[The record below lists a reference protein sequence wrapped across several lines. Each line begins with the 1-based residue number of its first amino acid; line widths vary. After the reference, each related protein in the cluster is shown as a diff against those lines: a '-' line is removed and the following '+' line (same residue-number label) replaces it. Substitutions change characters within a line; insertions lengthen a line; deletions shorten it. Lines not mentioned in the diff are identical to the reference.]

1 MINDVFDS
9 IFNGDGAKEY
19 NLVSER
25 SNRAKPPMNLPQ
37 NGVTAMTDK
46 SQSNKVRK
54 IINLGSFNSKS
65 IEIKKSLSISVEK
78 QKREQ
83 EGGGDDYSISESE

>member
-46 SQSNKVRK
+46 S
-54 IINLGSFNSKS
+54 
-65 IEIKKSLSISVEK
+65 
-78 QKREQ
+78 
-83 EGGGDDYSISESE
+83 